1 VYEVRYDVVVRGG
14 LVVYP
19 EKTIRA
25 DIGILNGSIERVS
38 GDGAIQGKGTVDA
51 SGCYVLPGLVD
62 PHTHPVYLDDLGG
75 LAKTAAY
82 GGVTTVIHYAYA
94 KPGQSLVQVIG
105 EWKEEG
111 ARRSSIDF
119 ALHGGLFET
128 LKQTEEIPEAFTLGV
143 TSFKVFMAYAK
154 LGWMTDDYAMAKCM
168 DIVARQGGMV
178 AVHAETGLA
187 IDYLMDRMLAEGA
200 DFAERFLE
208 TSPDIAEA
216 EGMFR
221 AVHIGRLMNCPVYIP
236 HISSA
241 EGAEVMALLK
251 RRGIH
256 VYAETC
262 PQYLGLTWEALKS
275 RGPLGKVGPSI
286 KTEEDR
292 LALWSAVR
300 EGIIDT
306 IGSDHAPKDKKPD
319 EDFFNAAYGSPEVE
333 TMLPVV
339 WHYGVNRGLIT
350 PNEVAALMAENA
362 ARIAGLFPKKG
373 RLEPGSDADL
383 TVFDPSER
391 WVVSAENQHTG
402 ATYTL
407 FEGQE
412 LTGRVRKVLLRGR
425 LIIDDGEFLG
435 KPGDGHFLPTRAG
448 QWRKS

>member
-1 VYEVRYDVVVRGG
+1 MSYDVVVKNG

-19 EKTIRA
+19 EKTVRA
-25 DIGILNGSIERVS
+25 EIGIGGGRIEAVS
-38 GDGAIQGKGTVDA
+38 TGAPLQGETVVDA
-51 SGCYVLPGLVD
+51 EGCYVLPGVID
-62 PHTHPVYLDDLGG
+62 PHTHPVYLDSMGG

-94 KPGQSLVQVIG
+94 KPGQSLLKIIG

-111 ARRSSIDF
+111 ERLSCIDF

-128 LKQTEEIPEAFTLGV
+128 MKQADEIPGAFKLGV

-187 IDYLMDRMLAEGA
+187 IDYIMDRMLAEKV

-221 AVHIGRLMNCPVYIP
+221 AIHIGRLMHCPVYIP

-241 EGAEVMALLK
+241 EGIEVMRFLK
-251 RRGIH
+251 GRGVH

-262 PQYLGLTWEALKS
+262 PQYLGLTWDALKS

-286 KTEEDR
+286 KTEGDR
-292 LALWSAVR
+292 LALWEAVR
-300 EGIIDT
+300 EGVIDT
-306 IGSDHAPKDKKPD
+306 IGSDHAPKDKKVD
-319 EDFFNAAYGSPEVE
+319 DDFFEAAYGSPEVE

-339 WHYGVNRGLIT
+339 WHFGVNRGCIT
-350 PNEVAALMAENA
+350 PNEVSALMSENI
-362 ARIAGLFPKKG
+362 ARIMGLFPKKG
-373 RLEPGSDADL
+373 RLEPGSDADVV
-383 TVFDPSER
+383 VFDPSER
-391 WVVSAENQHTG
+391 WTVSNANQHTG

-407 FEGQE
+407 FEDIE
-412 LTGRVRKVLLRGR
+412 LTGRVKRVLAGGK
-425 LIIDDGEFLG
+425 LIVDGEDFLG
-435 KPGDGHFLPTRAG
+435 REGAGRFIATRAG
-448 QWRKS
+448 QWSREK